1 MALCSMLTALG
12 SLLLVSF
19 TINKQPYLDI
29 NPHPGVAGVVTFPE
43 ALSLISLMPIL
54 ILFQL
59 LVESF
64 VRLRARQYLTLLQF
78 VTPSTSPK
86 ALCYS

>member
-1 MALCSMLTALG
+1 MLTALG

-43 ALSLISLMPIL
+43 VLSLISLMPIL

-64 VRLRARQYLTLLQF
+64 VGLRARQYLTLLQF